1 MVKYPWEKDEP
12 EEESEDGSFEEG
24 EGSEEAAFPW
34 LQNEEPEQSSATL
47 NTPLSPE
54 EEAAVQK
61 MVVNARRK
69 PWNGKAQPLV
79 LSYVNT
85 EPEPLDWKLPVGIL
99 AGTACLGAL
108 AFFLLNQHSE
118 PVAPLDSE
126 PTVASTNTLPP
137 LAKSS
142 IPENSGALIPPADLD
157 AVREKT
163 NKGRAN
169 PFKDT
174 LPPPPPPP
182 PPPIVQTVV
191 APRQAKPLPP
201 PQPIFTGISVAVSG
215 NDRVAIIQVSGL
227 SPAPTV
233 HEVTVGDQVAG
244 WSVKS
249 VTTERTVLVKGNKTL
264 NVPFL

>member
-12 EEESEDGSFEEG
+12 EEESEGDASEEG
-24 EGSEEAAFPW
+24 EGSEETAFPW
-34 LQNEEPEQSSATL
+34 LKDEEAEQSAATL
-47 NTPLSPE
+47 NEPLSPE
-54 EEAAVQK
+54 EEAVVQT

-69 PWNGKAQPLV
+69 PWNAKAQPPI

-99 AGTACLGAL
+99 AGTACIGAL
-108 AFFLLNQHSE
+108 AFFLLNQQ
-118 PVAPLDSE
+118 PGT
-126 PTVASTNTLPP
+126 TVSTTSSTTTTTAETLPP
-137 LAKSS
+137 ATTST
-142 IPENSGALIPPADLD
+142 IPENSSALIPTADLD

-174 LPPPPPPP
+174 LPVPPPPPP
-182 PPPIVQTVV
+182 PPVVKTAV
-191 APRQAKPLPP
+191 APPPAKPLPP
-201 PQPIFTGISVAVSG
+201 PQPIFTGVSVAVSG

-227 SPAPTV
+227 TPAPTI
-233 HEVTVGDQVAG
+233 HEVTIGDQVAG

-249 VTTERTVLVKGNKTL
+249 VTTERTVLVKGKKTL

>member
-12 EEESEDGSFEEG
+12 EEESEGGSSEEG
-24 EGSEEAAFPW
+24 ESSEETAFPW
-34 LQNEEPEQSSATL
+34 LQNEEAGQSSATL
-47 NTPLSPE
+47 NDPLSPE
-54 EEAAVQK
+54 EEAVIQT

-69 PWNGKAQPLV
+69 PWNAKSQPPV

-108 AFFLLNQHSE
+108 AFFLLNQQPE
-118 PVAPLDSE
+118 Q
-126 PTVASTNTLPP
+126 TISTTRTTTTAETLPP

-142 IPENSGALIPPADLD
+142 IPENSGALIPTADLD

-174 LPPPPPPP
+174 LPVPPPPPP
-182 PPPIVQTVV
+182 PPVVPAAV
-191 APRQAKPLPP
+191 APPPAKPLPP
-201 PQPIFTGISVAVSG
+201 PQPIFTGISVAVAG

-227 SPAPTV
+227 SPTPTI
-233 HEVTVGDQVAG
+233 HEVTIGDQVAG

>member
-12 EEESEDGSFEEG
+12 EEEFEG
-24 EGSEEAAFPW
+24 EGSEEGESSEETAFPW
-34 LQNEEPEQSSATL
+34 LDNEGAEQQSSPTL

-54 EEAAVQK
+54 EEAVVQT

-69 PWNGKAQPLV
+69 PWNGKAQPPV

-99 AGTACLGAL
+99 AGAACLGAL
-108 AFFLLNQHSE
+108 AFFLLNQQPES
-118 PVAPLDSE
+118 SI
-126 PTVASTNTLPP
+126 STTRSTTTTTETLPP
-137 LAKSS
+137 ATTST
-142 IPENSGALIPPADLD
+142 IPENNGALIPTADLD

-174 LPPPPPPP
+174 LPVPPPPPP
-182 PPPIVQTVV
+182 PPVVKAAV
-191 APRQAKPLPP
+191 APPPAKPLPP

-227 SPAPTV
+227 SPAPTI
-233 HEVTVGDQVAG
+233 HEVTIGDQVAG